1 MFIHL
6 ITVTPCIFIG
16 AYLLIIKKG
25 TSKHRWIGK
34 IYLSLMFFTATVSL
48 FLPAHVGTQFLNH
61 FGWVHLFSILTIYT
75 VPTAILA
82 IKKGN
87 IKSHKRKMV
96 LLYFGALIIAGAFTL
111 APGRYLHGVF
121 FG

>member
-34 IYLSLMFFTATVSL
+34 IYLSLMFFTAIVSL
-48 FLPAHVGTQFLNH
+48 FLPAHVGAQFLNH
-61 FGWVHLFSILTIYT
+61 FEWIHLFSILTIYT

-87 IKSHKRKMV
+87 IQSNKRKMV

>member
-6 ITVTPCIFIG
+6 ITVVPCIFIG
-16 AYLLIIKKG
+16 AYLLIIQKG
-25 TSKHRWIGK
+25 TQKHRILGK
-34 IYLSLMFFTATVSL
+34 IYLSLMFFTAIISL
-48 FLPAHVGTQFLNH
+48 FLPAHIGSQLLNH
-61 FGWVHLFSILTIYT
+61 FGWIHFFSVLTLYT
-75 VPTAILA
+75 VPTAIIA

-87 IKSHKRKMV
+87 IKSHKRKMM